1 MVVLV
6 VRNYL
11 GSSEPVS
18 VDSYGLGNVSNR
30 LFHEHACCGAVSR
43 VALACLS
50 SPTPLEGADRHR
62 VGVWVPAGNDG
73 CRPVP
78 SIAAICS
85 DLCRDSQAFWP

>member
-30 LFHEHACCGAVSR
+30 LLH
-43 VALACLS
+43 
-50 SPTPLEGADRHR
+50 
-62 VGVWVPAGNDG
+62 
-73 CRPVP
+73 
-78 SIAAICS
+78 
-85 DLCRDSQAFWP
+85 

>member
-30 LFHEHACCGAVSR
+30 LFHEHACCGARQPGRARVLVVSY
-43 VALACLS
+43 A
-50 SPTPLEGADRHR
+50 
-62 VGVWVPAGNDG
+62 PA
-73 CRPVP
+73 R
-78 SIAAICS
+78 
-85 DLCRDSQAFWP
+85 R